1 MPERETIVAAIEPV
15 LAPLGLELF
24 DVQFTGSGRART
36 VRVMVDRDGGVDL
49 DAISAASERI
59 QPALDALADLGPYA
73 LEVSS
78 PGLERPLH
86 RPEHFRRA
94 VGENVSVK
102 VRGELGKKNV
112 GFVFQQFHLLD
123 HLTVAENLE
132 VPLSYRDMA
141 GSDGEVRRLRGELVA
156 TDERGVTVHVGD
168 NDLRE
173 HADYEQIIKARTVFE
188 WGAAPKTPKR
198 AKKKQ
203 QKEVAR

>member
-15 LAPLGLELF
+15 LATLGLEVF

-36 VRVMVDRDGGVDL
+36 VRVIVDREGGVDL
-49 DAISAASERI
+49 DAITAASERI
-59 QPALDALADLGPYA
+59 QPALDAFDDLGPYA

-86 RPEHFRRA
+86 RPEHFQRA
-94 VGENVSVK
+94 VGETVSVK
-102 VRGELGKKNV
+102 VRGA
-112 GFVFQQFHLLD
+112 D
-123 HLTVAENLE
+123 
-132 VPLSYRDMA
+132 D
-141 GSDGEVRRLRGELVA
+141 EVRRLRGELVA
-156 TDERGVTVHVGD
+156 ADERGVTVDADDTTGGEHV
-168 NDLRE
+168 
-173 HADYEQIIKARTVFE
+173 DYDQIIKARTVFE